1 MINVAKPVNMLFM
14 SNKVAEIGKNAL
26 IFLFPNISKKS
37 ISNPV
42 LKKGIVCLTIK

>member
-1 MINVAKPVNMLFM
+1 MINIAKPVNMLFV

-26 IFLFPNISKKS
+26 IFLFPNVSKKP

-42 LKKGIVCLTIK
+42 FKKGIVCLTLK